1 MKFTVTVF
9 SIVFSLFFVSIVH
22 SQTIEMNSGDSTALT
37 ISKTLSTVIVFPEEI
52 EKHAAERVD
61 AAQFFNSGDSKTY
74 NTVIISPLGSEGG
87 ALFVRTISGK
97 DYHFVLLSNDV
108 PSKVV
113 YVNPSQKKAVVE
125 TDQWIKSVPY
135 ESVVLNLISNLIEPD
150 NKIKTSGY
158 KLAEID
164 IPVEFVFDP
173 DIDIADK
180 YKKKKV
186 IKGKAVKE
194 LKGAKISA
202 YKIVIE
208 NKKNKLVL
216 SDDMFNK
223 KGVIGVSVIGNEDVN
238 IEVYIVAYND
248 SIDFITS
255 SDFEK

>member
-1 MKFTVTVF
+1 MKFTITVF
-9 SIVFSLFFVSIVH
+9 SIVFSLFFVSTAH
-22 SQTIEMNSGDSTALT
+22 SQIIEMNSGDSNVLT

-52 EKHAAERVD
+52 EKHAAEKVD
-61 AAQFFNSGDSKTY
+61 AAQFLNSGDSKTY

-108 PSKVV
+108 PSKIV

-150 NKIKTSGY
+150 NKIKSSGY
-158 KLAEID
+158 RLAEID
-164 IPVEFVFDP
+164 IPVEFVFDA
-173 DIDIADK
+173 DIADK
-180 YKKKKV
+180 YKKIKV
-186 IKGKAVKE
+186 IKGKAVRE
-194 LKGAKISA
+194 LKGMKISA

-208 NKKNKLVL
+208 NKENELVL

-223 KGVIGVSVIGNEDVN
+223 KGVIGVSVIKNEDVN

-248 SIDFITS
+248 SIDFVSS
-255 SDFEK
+255 SDSKK